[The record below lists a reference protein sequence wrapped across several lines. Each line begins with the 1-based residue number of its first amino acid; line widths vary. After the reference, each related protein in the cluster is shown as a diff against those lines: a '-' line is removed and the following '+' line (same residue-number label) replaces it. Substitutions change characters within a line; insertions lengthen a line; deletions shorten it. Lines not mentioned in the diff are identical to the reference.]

1 VAPVII
7 LKLPVAPASGS
18 LVTRIDDLAPMW
30 QPNAWQKPH
39 RTAVIGLGDDRARR
53 RERVVTELPGAAL
66 EIRARLIDLQRRER
80 ITAAPR
86 RLEDVAPVDLL
97 ALQIAGL
104 SGDADFVLGAIVIG
118 FEIGVAQRPVDERGI
133 FRNRRGAVAL
143 NGVRAHPEIV
153 LVKSPGNGA
162 VVNGAAAG
170 LVSVVE
176 NLKRRRACIAIR
188 APGDGLALG
197 IRWK

>member
-1 VAPVII
+1 
-7 LKLPVAPASGS
+7 
-18 LVTRIDDLAPMW
+18 MW

-53 RERVVTELPGAAL
+53 RERVVTELPGAGL
-66 EIRARLIDLQRRER
+66 EIRARLIELQRRER
-80 ITAAPR
+80 IIAAPR
-86 RLEDVAPVDLL
+86 RLEYIAPVDLL

-104 SGDADFVLGAIVIG
+104 SGDAEFVFRAIIIG

-133 FRNRRGAVAL
+133 LRDHRGAVTL
-143 NGVRAHPEIV
+143 DRMRAHPEIV
-153 LVKSPGNGA
+153 LVKPPGNGA
-162 VVNGAAAG
+162 VMNGAAAG
-170 LVSVVE
+170 LVPVVE